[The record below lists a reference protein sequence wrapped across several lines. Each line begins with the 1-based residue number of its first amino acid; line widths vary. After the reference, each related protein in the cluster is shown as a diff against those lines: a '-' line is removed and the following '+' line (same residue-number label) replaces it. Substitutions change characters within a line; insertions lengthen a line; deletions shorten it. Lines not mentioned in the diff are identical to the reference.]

1 MNEYILIDWGVEM
14 TKEEV
19 YCCKVCEKPV
29 TTEWEIKYRVH
40 KSCFDNSVNAIIG
53 KVSILSD

>member
-1 MNEYILIDWGVEM
+1 M

-19 YCCKVCEKPV
+19 YCCKVCEKPA